1 MKKSNDPSLHHS
13 ENKYR
18 LASSGGPSSG
28 VDGWRSRPLIPRGGP
43 FLAVFRLFQGF
54 SLIDSHGGVLP

>member
-18 LASSGGPSSG
+18 LASRGGPSSG
-28 VDGWRSRPLIPRGGP
+28 VDGGRALPFIHRDAP
-43 FLAVFRLFQGF
+43 FLAVSRLVQGF